1 MEYKVI
7 PFIASIDRSKE
18 NTKQVAEQLEA
29 LIKNQTAGGWNYER
43 LESVSSYVQPTQGC
57 FGFGGEQGYS
67 TAHQMVVFSRDF

>member
-29 LIKNQTAGGWNYER
+29 LIKNQTADGWNYER

-57 FGFGGEQGYS
+57 FSFGGEQGYS